1 MPKLKDRKAWLRQ
14 LVKVVN
20 DPAASDWLKETLMEA
35 VDREPLEAE
44 QDAEVVFKICQ
55 LRAAVVHG
63 GSTVSAATDKSAVPR
78 RKRSVAKGTGPSDIA
93 KYTDQPAIE
102 TPRSEKL

>member
-1 MPKLKDRKAWLRQ
+1 MPRLKDRKAWLRQ
-14 LVKVVN
+14 FVKVVN
-20 DPAASDWLKETLMEA
+20 DPAASDWLKDTLMEV

-63 GSTVSAATDKSAVPR
+63 GSTISTATDKSAVPMR
-78 RKRSVAKGTGPSDIA
+78 RKKSVAKGTSPSEIA
-93 KYTDQPAIE
+93 KSADPTGD
-102 TPRSEKL
+102 